1 MTRRADP
8 WAFAAALTTIL
19 AASSPAAAQDR
30 EFTRTVDLQPG
41 GRLRVEGSKGSI
53 RLISWDRAQVDIRA
67 RIELPREE
75 SADYAQRAVDATEI
89 DVVATAGSVSIR
101 SDYDRVPA
109 RYFGESDSR
118 TEPPVHYEI
127 RAPRR
132 IDLDVDSDRGPA
144 TIQGFEGTLDI
155 IVDRGELDLQD
166 AAGDVRLDID
176 RGQRSRLSGIR
187 GSVRIEADR
196 TDLRIDAIS
205 LDRDSRVEIDRGDV
219 DLRVPAD
226 QRLTVRTDI
235 SRRGHFDSD
244 LPIQWM
250 SSDPRRSEGHVNGGG
265 PELFV
270 ESDRARIGLRRR

>member
-1 MTRRADP
+1 
-8 WAFAAALTTIL
+8 
-19 AASSPAAAQDR
+19 
-30 EFTRTVDLQPG
+30 
-41 GRLRVEGSKGSI
+41 
-53 RLISWDRAQVDIRA
+53 
-67 RIELPREE
+67 
-75 SADYAQRAVDATEI
+75 
-89 DVVATAGSVSIR
+89 
-101 SDYDRVPA
+101 
-109 RYFGESDSR
+109 
-118 TEPPVHYEI
+118 
-127 RAPRR
+127 
-132 IDLDVDSDRGPA
+132 
-144 TIQGFEGTLDI
+144 
-155 IVDRGELDLQD
+155 
-166 AAGDVRLDID
+166 
-176 RGQRSRLSGIR
+176 
-187 GSVRIEADR
+187 VRIEADR